1 MPYAL
6 VFARMLTSGNIL
18 LCNSSSSTKFDSG
31 TGWPS
36 FHSAMEVN
44 SCVAAAPQL
53 SVVEKHDYSHGMVRV
68 EVLCREVSFF
78 PKIIEIEQFIFLH
91 KELPP

>member
-1 MPYAL
+1 MFVVAVICL
-6 VFARMLTSGNIL
+6 
-18 LCNSSSSTKFDSG
+18 
-31 TGWPS
+31 GWPS

-68 EVLCREVSFF
+68 EVLCRECDSHLGHVFPDGPPPTGLRYCINSVSL
-78 PKIIEIEQFIFLH
+78 QFQPRD
-91 KELPP
+91 KEK